1 MEKGNFLGINW
12 QVRAKNPQFWL
23 QIFLGVAVPIGT
35 YFGVTGKDITSW
47 NVLFGL
53 IGQAISNPYVL
64 AMVVVS
70 VYNAVNDP
78 STKGVSD
85 SGLAQTYTKP
95 RDDKNPD
102 EYAGFLNQEKDKEEN
117 VADGTKELVEY
128 EKHEDSGEIDTYHM
142 EDTEEFFKDESKPYG
157 IDWEEELVDVNVN
170 STNKNDEKVDVKNED

>member
-12 QVRAKNPQFWL
+12 KVRAKNPQFWL

-70 VYNAVNDP
+70 VYNAINDP
-78 STKGVSD
+78 STKGIKDGDNASEYVKPSQRADYGTGGAPIEYSD
-85 SGLAQTYTKP
+85 DAVEQM
-95 RDDKNPD
+95 
-102 EYAGFLNQEKDKEEN
+102 EKEEEN
-117 VADGTKELVEY
+117 V
-128 EKHEDSGEIDTYHM
+128 
-142 EDTEEFFKDESKPYG
+142 
-157 IDWEEELVDVNVN
+157 
-170 STNKNDEKVDVKNED
+170 